1 MGISKKIAQFSQK
14 IKSTRTNIVIYT
26 LIMMVVVLSGVTVS
40 GDLRSERLRA
50 FLYRYPGT
58 PLLNHINEILYCADK
73 FNLDWR
79 LYVAIAGAES
89 TFGKNYP
96 KHTRNLTGFNSCNTK
111 FGSIY
116 ENIYRTHEVIA
127 TTKYYAKYRKTRNI
141 KDLVYVYKGVP
152 PYDHYINTVKFVFK
166 KLNDPNLLAVSPGG
180 ILLAEK

>member
-1 MGISKKIAQFSQK
+1 MDIVKKLAEYSQK
-14 IKSTRTNIVIYT
+14 IKSKRNNIIVYT
-26 LIMMVVVLSGVTVS
+26 LVLMFVVLSGATVS

-58 PLLNHINEILYCADK
+58 PLVNHINEILYCADK

-111 FGSIY
+111 FRSIY

-127 TTKYYAKYRKTRNI
+127 TSRAYAKYRKTKNL
-141 KDLVYVYKGVP
+141 KDLIYVYKGVP
-152 PYDHYINTVKFVFK
+152 PYDRYISTVKFVFWK
-166 KLNDPNLLAVSPGG
+166 INDPHLMAESPGG
-180 ILLAEK
+180 VLFAE